1 MDTFDASVAT
11 SEASYNNQNQSPTY
25 AFSFSPSWCFPEVRL
40 CNLQVER
47 LAIEVGSGLLNE
59 DLVPQR
65 VFTDVSG
72 SELALRCIGIFAKN
86 REEWVITEHA
96 CEFQLVSPFASL
108 V

>member
-1 MDTFDASVAT
+1 MDTSFASVAT
-11 SEASYNNQNQSPTY
+11 SETSYNNQNQSHTY
-25 AFSFSPSWCFPEVRL
+25 AFSFPPSWCF
-40 CNLQVER
+40 QVER

-72 SELALRCIGIFAKN
+72 SQLTLRCIGIFAKN

-96 CEFQLVSPFASL
+96 CEFQLVSPSASL